1 MPTLLERFLRY
12 VRIDTQSDESSDT
25 SPSTL
30 KQLDLCRLLA
40 EECRALG
47 LDDVSLAE
55 NGIVMATIPASVT
68 HSAPMIV
75 WNSHVDTSPEFSGT
89 HVKPVL
95 HWNYDGADIVLP
107 ADRNRV
113 IRVRENPELAA
124 LKGTTIITTDGTTLL
139 GGDDKAGLAVI
150 MAAAERL
157 MADRSIPHG
166 PVRLLFTVDEEIGRG
181 IKGLDFEKLGGVCGY
196 TLDSGGS
203 ARIDTET
210 FSADGATVTVTGI
223 NTHPSVGKGAMVN
236 AIRILS
242 EFVTHL
248 PVDHLT
254 PETTDGREGFIHP
267 YVIEGGVAQASLRL
281 ILRDFDTPR
290 LADYAALLEEIAAKL
305 RLKHPRATIEVATRK
320 QYRNMRDGM
329 EKEPRAIPKAV
340 EAVRAAGLE
349 PILDIIRGGT
359 DGALM
364 TEAGLP
370 CPNLSCGQHNPH
382 SPLEWA
388 SLDEMEKSVE
398 VLVQLAIAWGKE
410 QA

>member
-12 VRIDTQSDESSDT
+12 VRIDTTSDDNSET

-40 EECRALG
+40 EECRALK
-47 LDDVSLAE
+47 LEDVSIAE
-55 NGIVMATIPASVT
+55 NGIVMATIPATVS
-68 HSAPMIV
+68 HPAPMIV

-95 HWNYDGADIVLP
+95 HWDYDGSDIVLP
-107 ADRNRV
+107 GDKTRV
-113 IRVRENPELAA
+113 IRVQDNPDLAP

-139 GGDDKAGLAVI
+139 GGDDKAGIAVI
-150 MAAAERL
+150 MSAAQRL
-157 MADRSIPHG
+157 MADRSILHG
-166 PVRLLFTVDEEIGRG
+166 PVRVLFTVDEEIGRG

-203 ARIDTET
+203 ARIDGET

-242 EFVTHL
+242 EYITHL
-248 PVDHLT
+248 PTDHLT
-254 PETTDGREGFIHP
+254 PETTDGRQGFIHP
-267 YVIEGGVAQASLRL
+267 YVLEGGVAQASLKL

-290 LADYAALLEEIAAKL
+290 LADYAAILEEIAARVGK
-305 RLKHPRATIEVATRK
+305 KYPRAKIEVAVRK

-340 EAVRAAGLE
+340 EAVKAAGLE
-349 PILDIIRGGT
+349 PIMDIIRGGT

-364 TEAGLP
+364 TEVGLP

-410 QA
+410 KL